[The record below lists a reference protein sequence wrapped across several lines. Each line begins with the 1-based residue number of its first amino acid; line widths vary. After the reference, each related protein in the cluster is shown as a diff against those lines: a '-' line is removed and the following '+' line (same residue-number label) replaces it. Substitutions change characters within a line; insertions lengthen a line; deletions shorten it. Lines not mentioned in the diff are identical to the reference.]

1 MCAMHAI
8 VVQSASLERAIQRE
22 SLVQSKGV
30 HREVESEGSG
40 GQNVEQTNRNIIEG
54 YYCG

>member
-8 VVQSASLERAIQRE
+8 VLYSASLKRAIQRE

-30 HREVESEGSG
+30 VGDHKSEGSG
-40 GQNVEQTNRNIIEG
+40 GQSDELTNRNMI
-54 YYCG
+54 